1 MNNNYYPNFSARE
14 NMQEWIHLT
23 YLPYGKV
30 KYELIKF
37 CQLGLS

>member
-14 NMQEWIHLT
+14 NMQELIHLT

-30 KYELIKF
+30 KYGLIKF
-37 CQLGLS
+37 YQPGL